1 MLLLQGRIQGYM
13 YNIQS
18 DADYSERVIP
28 PSPERSA
35 IDERFGPGIPS
46 SYGPFA
52 GRHPTDLSS
61 SVSALQVQARSLLA
75 DLALQQSRPAPD
87 FTARWQNTAQ
97 RYFGSNSHQLQPQ
110 GGNRAVIRPSR
121 SSARQRQEAGSGS
134 SAAREPRPY
143 YYRVQQQMQAGL
155 ANHAQHRCSLAHH
168 VASCLAAYITHMY
181 EVESST
187 HESYSG

>member
-35 IDERFGPGIPS
+35 LDERFGPEQPS

-52 GRHPTDLSS
+52 GRPLMDFPS

-75 DLALQQSRPAPD
+75 DLASQQTRPAPD
-87 FTARWQNTAQ
+87 FAARWQNTAQ
-97 RYFGSNSHQLQPQ
+97 RYFGSSSHQLQSQ
-110 GGNRAVIRPSR
+110 GGNRAFIRPSS
-121 SSARQRQEAGSGS
+121 SSARQQQEAGSGS

-155 ANHAQHRCSLAHH
+155 ANHAQHRCPLTYHIAFC
-168 VASCLAAYITHMY
+168 VGRIQYT
-181 EVESST
+181 
-187 HESYSG
+187 